1 MSAQNEFKV
10 LIDGLEVKYEIQPQV
25 YESKDSIQ
33 KGLSDIDVQLA
44 EINSKVDEYNTEIDR
59 LTNNADGFD
68 YTTSRSMRQGSLWSH
83 TLVWP
88 CCSIPTWHLQ

>member
-68 YTTSRSMRQGSLWSH
+68 YSTAVVCGVISGIIDSF
-83 TLVWP
+83 LVG
-88 CCSIPTWHLQ
+88 Q